1 MAASKPKSRSVN
13 DIFEI
18 DSQQIGEGAF
28 GVVYRGKNKLTGQS
42 VALKTFKKGSQGE
55 PISQTVY
62 REISV
67 RNSRRDPCYLLLKI
81 LICPRKGPTVVHEL
95 TSTLLMNLSF
105 YASST
110 TRILSNSRTF
120 L

>member
-1 MAASKPKSRSVN
+1 MIPLSFLGLGIRGVNRLLTMAASKPKSRSVN

-28 GVVYRGKNKLTGQS
+28 GVVYRGKNKVTGQS

-67 RNSRRDPCYLLLKI
+67 RTF
-81 LICPRKGPTVVHEL
+81 PT
-95 TSTLLMNLSF
+95 
-105 YASST
+105 
-110 TRILSNSRTF
+110 
-120 L
+120 